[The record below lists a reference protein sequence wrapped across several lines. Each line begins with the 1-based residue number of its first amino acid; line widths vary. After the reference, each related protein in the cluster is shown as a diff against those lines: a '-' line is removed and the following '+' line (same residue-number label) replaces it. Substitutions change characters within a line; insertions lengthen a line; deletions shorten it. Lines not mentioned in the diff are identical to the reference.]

1 VVAGIG
7 PPHRWWLGSA
17 GAAGRRRVQAA
28 RPEATA
34 QTVCEPALA
43 PSPGAVSLLF
53 PVADDALDTANPAA
67 LAAMPRPLPL
77 VYVGNQYDRDEA
89 FAGFFAPAAARHH
102 HQVAGKWTRTA
113 QWPHV
118 TFTGRIAFPD
128 VRPLYESALATIL
141 LLPDRYARAGQMTQR
156 IFEAVLAGCLPL
168 TPAALPFAAEF
179 TPAALHV
186 DDGHQAARRIGE
198 LQAIAGTAEH
208 AVLIGDCIGL
218 LAIFPLSRQ
227 LTVIET
233 ILRRPARVT

>member
-1 VVAGIG
+1 M
-7 PPHRWWLGSA
+7 LGSRTRTLLWDKDRRLP
-17 GAAGRRRVQAA
+17 AASPLRSL
-28 RPEATA
+28 A
-34 QTVCEPALA
+34 QVTVCEPALA

-53 PVADDALDTANPAA
+53 PVADDALDTADAAA

-89 FAGFFAPAAARHH
+89 FAVFFAPAAARHH

-118 TFTGRIAFPD
+118 TFTGRIAFAD

-168 TPAALPFAAEF
+168 APAALPFAAAF
-179 TPAALHV
+179 TPEALHV
-186 DDGHQAARRIGE
+186 DDGPQAARRISE

-208 AVLIGDCIGL
+208 AALIGDCTARLG
-218 LAIFPLSRQ
+218 IFRLSRQ
-227 LTVIET
+227 LAVIET
-233 ILRRPARVT
+233 ILRRPTCVP